1 MASLINIGMSGLN
14 ASQGALAT
22 VGNNIANANTSGYSR
37 QQIVQ
42 GSAGSQQVGGVFIGT
57 GTTLADVRR
66 VYNSYLDAQ
75 LQTTTS
81 LNGDAQAYLDQIG
94 SVDKLLSDKS
104 TGVSAVLNS
113 FFSSLQTAAG
123 APGDASA
130 RQLLLTNAQALS
142 NRFNSI
148 STQLNQQN
156 EGINSQLDTLTSMV
170 NQHTA
175 TIASLNKQIAQA
187 TTAGN
192 TPNNLLDARNEAVR
206 TLNELVG
213 VTVQEHDNVYDVT
226 LGTGQA
232 LVQGNTS
239 NTLSAVPG
247 KVDKS
252 QFSIQINYPQSS
264 SDVTSVISG
273 GKIGGLLRYRDD
285 VLAPAMNDLG
295 RTAIVVADAINKQ
308 LGQGLDANGEFG
320 SSMFNSINS
329 AQAISQRSLAATGN
343 SPGSGNL
350 NVSITDS
357 GALTAY
363 DYQVTFTS
371 DKDYTVRR
379 SDGTSMGAF
388 NLDQKP
394 AAVIDGFTMDLN
406 GGALSKG
413 DQFQVSPT
421 RNGAS
426 NIGVQMSDASKL
438 AFAGPLVAGKGGSNS
453 GTGALSTPSL
463 SSALD
468 IYAGADLGL
477 AQSQIEGAMP
487 VRIAFDEAANGAQGY
502 RVLNEKGEEIG
513 KGTIVPGQDNKVTI
527 NLPVLDAAGLP
538 VTNAD
543 GTPKTI
549 GFDTTISGSPAKGDS
564 FDIKFN
570 KDGKADNTNANLL
583 LGLQTKA
590 TVGVGKDGTGGVSM
604 GSSYSQLVAKVGGQA
619 SQAAVDGTA
628 NTAALAYATQTRS
641 SVSQVNLDEEASNLV
656 KFQQYYTASSQII
669 KAAQET
675 FSTLINSL

>member
-42 GSAGSQQVGGVFIGT
+42 GSGASQQVGGVFIGT

-94 SVDKLLSDKS
+94 TVDKLLSDKN
-104 TGVSAVLNS
+104 TGVSAALSS
-113 FFSSLQTAAG
+113 FFSSLQTSAA
-123 APGDASA
+123 APGDVSA
-130 RQLLLTNAQALS
+130 RQLLLTSAQTLS

-148 STQLNQQN
+148 SSQLNQQN

-213 VTVQEHDNVYDVT
+213 VTVQEHDNVYDIT
-226 LGTGQA
+226 LGTGQT
-232 LVQGNTS
+232 LVQGSTS

-247 KVDKS
+247 QVDKS
-252 QFSIQINYPQSS
+252 QFSIQINYQQSS
-264 SDVTSVISG
+264 SDVTSVLSG

-285 VLAPAMNDLG
+285 VLAPAINDLG

-329 AQAISQRSLAATGN
+329 EKAITQRSLAATGN
-343 SPGSGNL
+343 SAGSSNL
-350 NVSITDS
+350 NVSISDS
-357 GALTAY
+357 SQLTAY
-363 DYQVTFTS
+363 DYKVTFTS
-371 DKDYTVRR
+371 ATEYTVQR
-379 SDGTSMGAF
+379 SDGQDAKGPF
-388 NLDQKP
+388 KLGDKQ
-394 AAVIDGFTMDLN
+394 VIDGFTLQLPKD
-406 GGALSKG
+406 GAVAAG
-413 DQFQVSPT
+413 DTFKVSPT
-421 RNGAS
+421 RTGAS
-426 NIGVQMSDASKL
+426 AIGVQMSDANKL
-438 AFAGPLVAGKGGSNS
+438 AFAGPLVAGAGGSNS
-453 GTGALSTPSL
+453 GTGAVGGLSL
-463 SSALD
+463 SSVLD
-468 IYAGADLGL
+468 IYGGVDLGKS
-477 AQSQIEGAMP
+477 QSDIEGAMP
-487 VRIAFDEAANGAQGY
+487 VRIAFDEAGADGTQTY
-502 RVLNEKGEEIG
+502 RVLNEAGKEIG
-513 KGTIVPGQDNKVTI
+513 KGSIVPGQDNKVTI
-527 NLPVLDAAGLP
+527 NVP

-543 GTPKTI
+543 GTTTNV
-549 GFDTTISGSPAKGDS
+549 GFDTVISGSPGKGDS

-570 KDGKADNTNANLL
+570 KDGKADNRNGNELL
-583 LGLQTKA
+583 ALQTKA

-604 GSSYSQLVAKVGGQA
+604 ATSYSQLVSKVGGKA

-628 NTAALAYATQTRS
+628 NGAALAYAKEVRN

-669 KAAQET
+669 KAAQAT

>member
-42 GSAGSQQVGGVFIGT
+42 GTAASQQVGGVFIGT

-66 VYNSYLDAQ
+66 VYNAYLDAQ

-94 SVDKLLSDKS
+94 SVDKLLSDSS
-104 TGVSAVLNS
+104 TGVSAALSS
-113 FFSSLQTAAG
+113 FFTALQTSAA
-123 APGDASA
+123 APGNTSS
-130 RQLLLTNAQALS
+130 RQLLLTSAQTLS

-148 STQLNQQN
+148 SSQLNQQN
-156 EGINSQLDTLTSMV
+156 EGINSQLDTLTSLV

-175 TIASLNKQIAQA
+175 TLASLNKQIAQA

-192 TPNNLLDARNEAVR
+192 TPNDLLDARNETVR
-206 TLNELVG
+206 SLNELVG

-226 LGTGQA
+226 LGTGQS
-232 LVQGNTS
+232 LVQGSTS
-239 NTLSAVPG
+239 NTISAVPG

-252 QFSIQINYPQSS
+252 QFTIQINYPQST

-273 GKIGGLLRYRDD
+273 GKIGGLLRYRED

-295 RTAIVVADAINKQ
+295 RTAMVVADAINTQ

-320 SSMFNSINS
+320 SSLFNNINS
-329 AQAISQRSLAATGN
+329 AQAISQRSLASSSN
-343 SPGSGNL
+343 NVNSGNL
-350 NVSITDS
+350 DVSITDS
-357 GALTAY
+357 GALTTY
-363 DYQVTFTS
+363 DYQVTFSS
-371 DKDYTVRR
+371 DNDYTVKR
-379 SDGTSMGAF
+379 SDGTSMGSF
-388 NLDQKP
+388 KLDQKP
-394 AAVIDGFTMDLN
+394 AAVIDGFTMTLN
-406 GGALSKG
+406 GGDLSKG
-413 DQFQVSPT
+413 DTFKVSPT

-426 NIGVQMSDASKL
+426 AIGVQMTDSSQL
-438 AFAGPLVAGKGGSNS
+438 AFAAPLVASVGSSNT
-453 GTGALSTPSL
+453 GTGAVSTPSL
-463 SSALD
+463 SAALD
-468 IYAGADLGL
+468 IYGGAALGL
-477 AQSQIEGAMP
+477 KQSQIESAMP
-487 VRIAFDEAANGAQGY
+487 VRIAFDEAVNGTQGY
-502 RVLNEKGEEIG
+502 RVLNEKGDEIG
-513 KGTIVPGQDNKVTI
+513 TGTIVPGQGNKVTI
-527 NLPVLDAAGLP
+527 NVP

-543 GTPKTI
+543 GTTTQI
-549 GFDTTISGSPAKGDS
+549 AFDTTFSGSPGKGDS

-570 KDGKADNTNANLL
+570 KDAKADNTNANLL
-583 LGLQTKA
+583 LDLQTKA
-590 TVGVGKDGTGGVSM
+590 TVGVTAGGGGVSM
-604 GSSYSQLVAKVGGQA
+604 TGAYTQLVSSVGGKA
-619 SQAAVDGTA
+619 SQAKVDATA
-628 NTAALAYATQTRS
+628 NTAALSYAKEVRN

-675 FSTLINSL
+675 FTTLINSL

>member
-1 MASLINIGMSGLN
+1 MASLINIGMSGLI

-42 GSAGSQQVGGVFIGT
+42 GSGASQQVGGVFIGT

-94 SVDKLLSDKS
+94 TVDKLLSDKN
-104 TGVSAVLNS
+104 TGVSAALSS
-113 FFSSLQTAAG
+113 FFSSLQTSAA
-123 APGDASA
+123 APGDMSA
-130 RQLLLTNAQALS
+130 RQLLLTSAQTLS

-148 STQLNQQN
+148 SSQLNQQN

-213 VTVQEHDNVYDVT
+213 VTVQEHDNVYDIT
-226 LGTGQA
+226 LGTGQT
-232 LVQGNTS
+232 LVQGSTS

-247 KVDKS
+247 QVDKS
-252 QFSIQINYPQSS
+252 QFSIQINYQQSS
-264 SDVTSVISG
+264 SDVTSVLSG

-285 VLAPAMNDLG
+285 VLAPAINDLG

-329 AQAISQRSLAATGN
+329 EKAITQRSLAATGN
-343 SPGSGNL
+343 SAGSSNL
-350 NVSITDS
+350 NVSISDS
-357 GALTAY
+357 SQLTAY
-363 DYQVTFTS
+363 DYKVTFTS
-371 DKDYTVRR
+371 ATEYTVQR
-379 SDGTSMGAF
+379 SDGQDAKGPF
-388 NLDQKP
+388 KLGDKQE
-394 AAVIDGFTMDLN
+394 IDGFTLQLPQ
-406 GGALSKG
+406 GGAVAAG
-413 DQFQVSPT
+413 DSFKVSPT
-421 RNGAS
+421 RTGAS
-426 NIGVQMSDASKL
+426 AIGVQMSDANKL
-438 AFAGPLVAGKGGSNS
+438 AFAGPLVAGAGGSNS
-453 GTGALSTPSL
+453 GTGAVGGLSL
-463 SSALD
+463 SSVLD
-468 IYAGADLGL
+468 IYGGVDLGKS
-477 AQSQIEGAMP
+477 QSDIEGAMP
-487 VRIAFDEAANGAQGY
+487 VRIAFDEAGADGTQTY
-502 RVLNEKGEEIG
+502 RVLNEAGKEIG
-513 KGTIVPGQDNKVTI
+513 KGSIVPGQDNKVTI
-527 NLPVLDAAGLP
+527 NVP

-543 GTPKTI
+543 GTTTNV
-549 GFDTTISGSPAKGDS
+549 GFDTVISGSPGKGDS

-570 KDGKADNTNANLL
+570 KDGKADNRNGNELL
-583 LGLQTKA
+583 ALQTKA

-604 GSSYSQLVAKVGGQA
+604 ATSYSQLVSKVGGKA

-628 NTAALAYATQTRS
+628 NGAALAYAKEVRN

-669 KAAQET
+669 KAAQAT

>member
-42 GSAGSQQVGGVFIGT
+42 GSGASQQVGGVFIGT

-252 QFSIQINYPQSS
+252 QFSIQINYAQSS

-413 DQFQVSPT
+413 DQFKVSPT

-513 KGTIVPGQDNKVTI
+513 KGTLVPGQDNKVTI

>member
-42 GSAGSQQVGGVFIGT
+42 GSGASQQVGGVFIGT

-66 VYNSYLDAQ
+66 VYNAYLDAQ

-94 SVDKLLSDKS
+94 SVDKLLSDKN
-104 TGVSAVLNS
+104 TGVSAALSS
-113 FFSSLQTAAG
+113 FFSSLQTAAS
-123 APGDASA
+123 APGDMSA
-130 RQLLLTNAQALS
+130 RQLLLTNAQTLS

-148 STQLNQQN
+148 SSQLNQQN

-213 VTVQEHDNVYDVT
+213 VTVQEHDNVYDIT

-239 NTLSAVPG
+239 NTLSVQPG
-247 KVDKS
+247 QVDKS
-252 QFSIQINYPQSS
+252 QYSVQINYAQSK

-320 SSMFNSINS
+320 SSLFNNINS
-329 AQAISQRSLAATGN
+329 EKAITQRSLAATGN
-343 SPGSGNL
+343 SAGSSNL
-350 NVSITDS
+350 NVSISDS
-357 GALTAY
+357 SQLTTY
-363 DYQVTFTS
+363 DYKVTFTS
-371 DKDYTVRR
+371 ATEYTVQR
-379 SDGTSMGAF
+379 SDGQDAKGPF
-388 NLDQKP
+388 KLGDKQE
-394 AAVIDGFTMDLN
+394 IDGFTLQLPQ
-406 GGALSKG
+406 GGAVAAG
-413 DQFQVSPT
+413 DSFKVSPT

-426 NIGVQMSDASKL
+426 AIGVQMSDANKL
-438 AFAGPLVAGKGGSNS
+438 AFAGPLVAGAGGSNS
-453 GTGALSTPSL
+453 GTGAVGGLSL
-463 SSALD
+463 SSVLD
-468 IYAGADLGL
+468 IYGGVGLGKS
-477 AQSQIEGAMP
+477 QSDIEGAMP
-487 VRIAFDEAANGAQGY
+487 VRIAFDEAGTDGTQVY
-502 RVLNEKGEEIG
+502 RVLNEAGKEIG
-513 KGTIVPGQDNKVTI
+513 KGSIVPGQDNKVTI
-527 NLPVLDAAGLP
+527 NVP

-543 GTPKTI
+543 GTTSNV
-549 GFDTTISGSPAKGDS
+549 GFDTVISGSPGKGDS

-570 KDGKADNTNANLL
+570 KDGKADNRNANEL

-590 TVGVGKDGTGGVSM
+590 TVGTDKNGNGGVSM
-604 GSSYSQLVAKVGGQA
+604 GTSYSQLVSKVGGKA
-619 SQAAVDGTA
+619 SQASVDATA
-628 NTAALAYATQTRS
+628 NGAALSYAKEVRN

-669 KAAQET
+669 KAAQAT

>member
-252 QFSIQINYPQSS
+252 QFSIQINYAQSS

-413 DQFQVSPT
+413 DQFKVSPT

-590 TVGVGKDGTGGVSM
+590 TVGVSKDGTGGVSM

>member
-42 GSAGSQQVGGVFIGT
+42 GSGASQQVGGVFIGT

-94 SVDKLLSDKS
+94 TVDKLLSDKN
-104 TGVSAVLNS
+104 TGVSAALSS
-113 FFSSLQTAAG
+113 FFSSLQTSAA
-123 APGDASA
+123 APGDMSA
-130 RQLLLTNAQALS
+130 RQLLLTSAQTLS

-148 STQLNQQN
+148 SSQLNQQN

-213 VTVQEHDNVYDVT
+213 VTVQEHDNVYDIT
-226 LGTGQA
+226 LGTGQT
-232 LVQGNTS
+232 LVQGSTS

-247 KVDKS
+247 QVDKS
-252 QFSIQINYPQSS
+252 QFSIQINYQQSS
-264 SDVTSVISG
+264 SDVTSVLSG

-285 VLAPAMNDLG
+285 VLAPAINDLG

-329 AQAISQRSLAATGN
+329 EKAISQRSLAATGN
-343 SPGSGNL
+343 SAGSSNL
-350 NVSITDS
+350 NVSISDS
-357 GALTAY
+357 SQLTAY
-363 DYQVTFTS
+363 DYKVTFTS
-371 DKDYTVRR
+371 ATEYTVQR
-379 SDGTSMGAF
+379 SDGQDAKGPF
-388 NLDQKP
+388 KLGDKQ
-394 AAVIDGFTMDLN
+394 VIDGFTLQLPQ
-406 GGALSKG
+406 GGAVAAG
-413 DQFQVSPT
+413 DSFKVSPT
-421 RNGAS
+421 RTGAS
-426 NIGVQMSDASKL
+426 AIGVQMSDANKL
-438 AFAGPLVAGKGGSNS
+438 AFAGPLVAGAGGSNS
-453 GTGALSTPSL
+453 GTGAVGGLSL
-463 SSALD
+463 SSVLD
-468 IYAGADLGL
+468 IYGGVDLGKS
-477 AQSQIEGAMP
+477 QSDIEGAMP
-487 VRIAFDEAANGAQGY
+487 VRIAFDEAGADGTQTY
-502 RVLNEKGEEIG
+502 RVLNEAGKEIG
-513 KGTIVPGQDNKVTI
+513 KGSIVPGQDNKVTI
-527 NLPVLDAAGLP
+527 NVP

-543 GTPKTI
+543 GTTTNV
-549 GFDTTISGSPAKGDS
+549 GFDTVISGSPGKGDS

-570 KDGKADNTNANLL
+570 KDGKADNRNGNELL
-583 LGLQTKA
+583 ALQTKA

-604 GSSYSQLVAKVGGQA
+604 ATSYSQLVSKVGGKA

-628 NTAALAYATQTRS
+628 NGAALAYAKEVRN

-669 KAAQET
+669 KAAQAT

>member
-42 GSAGSQQVGGVFIGT
+42 GSGASQQVGGVFIGT

-66 VYNSYLDAQ
+66 VYNAYLDAQ

-94 SVDKLLSDKS
+94 SVDKLLSDKN
-104 TGVSAVLNS
+104 TGVSAALSS
-113 FFSSLQTAAG
+113 FFSSLQTSAS
-123 APGDASA
+123 APGDMSA
-130 RQLLLTNAQALS
+130 RQLLLTNAQTLS

-148 STQLNQQN
+148 SSQLNQQN

-213 VTVQEHDNVYDVT
+213 VTVQEHDNVYDIT

-239 NTLSAVPG
+239 NTLSVEPG
-247 KVDKS
+247 QVDKS
-252 QFSIQINYPQSS
+252 QYSVQINYAQSKS
-264 SDVTSVISG
+264 EVTSVISG

-285 VLAPAMNDLG
+285 VLAPAMNELG

-320 SSMFNSINS
+320 SSLFNNINS
-329 AQAISQRSLAATGN
+329 EKAITQRSLAATGN
-343 SPGSGNL
+343 SAGSSNL
-350 NVSITDS
+350 NVSISDS
-357 GALTAY
+357 SQLTTY
-363 DYQVTFTS
+363 DYKVTFTS
-371 DKDYTVRR
+371 ATEYTVQR
-379 SDGTSMGAF
+379 SDGQDAKGPF
-388 NLDQKP
+388 KLGDKQE
-394 AAVIDGFTMDLN
+394 IDGFTLQLPQ
-406 GGALSKG
+406 GGAVAAG
-413 DQFQVSPT
+413 DSFKVSPT

-426 NIGVQMSDASKL
+426 AIGVQMSDANKL
-438 AFAGPLVAGKGGSNS
+438 AFAGPLVAGAGGSNS
-453 GTGALSTPSL
+453 GTGAVGGLSL
-463 SSALD
+463 SSVLD
-468 IYAGADLGL
+468 IYGGVGLGKS
-477 AQSQIEGAMP
+477 QSDIEGAMP
-487 VRIAFDEAANGAQGY
+487 VRIAFDEAGTDGTQVY
-502 RVLNEKGEEIG
+502 RVLNEAGKEIG
-513 KGTIVPGQDNKVTI
+513 KGSIVPGQDNKVTI
-527 NLPVLDAAGLP
+527 NVP

-543 GTPKTI
+543 GTTSNV
-549 GFDTTISGSPAKGDS
+549 GFDTVISGSPGKGDS

-570 KDGKADNTNANLL
+570 KDGKADNRNANEL

-590 TVGVGKDGTGGVSM
+590 TVGTDKNGNGGVSM
-604 GSSYSQLVAKVGGQA
+604 GTSYSQLVSKVGGKA
-619 SQAAVDGTA
+619 SQASVDATA
-628 NTAALAYATQTRS
+628 NGAALSYAKEVRN

-669 KAAQET
+669 KAAQAT

>member
-42 GSAGSQQVGGVFIGT
+42 GSAASQQVGGVFIGT

-94 SVDKLLSDKS
+94 TVDKLLSDKN
-104 TGVSAVLNS
+104 TGVSAALSS
-113 FFSSLQTAAG
+113 FFSSLQTAAA
-123 APGDASA
+123 APGDVSA
-130 RQLLLTNAQALS
+130 RQLLLTSAQTLS

-206 TLNELVG
+206 SLNELVG
-213 VTVQEHDNVYDVT
+213 VTVQEHDNVYDIT
-226 LGTGQA
+226 LGTGQS
-232 LVQGNTS
+232 LVQGSTS
-239 NTLSAVPG
+239 NTISAVPG

-252 QFSIQINYPQSS
+252 QYSIQVNFQQSS

-295 RTAIVVADAINKQ
+295 RTAIVVADAINQQ

-320 SSMFNSINS
+320 SSLFNSINS
-329 AQAISQRSLAATGN
+329 ATAISQRSQAATGN
-343 SPGSGNL
+343 IGAGNF
-350 NVSITDS
+350 NVSIADS

-371 DKDYTVRR
+371 ATEYSVKR
-379 SDGTSMGAF
+379 SDGTDMGAF
-388 NLDQKP
+388 ATTDTP
-394 AAVIDGFTMDLN
+394 AKVIDGFTLDLK
-406 GGALSKG
+406 GGPMTAG
-413 DQFQVSPT
+413 DAFKVSPT
-421 RNGAS
+421 RSGAG
-426 NIGVQMSDASKL
+426 NIGVQMSDANKL
-438 AFAGPLVAGKGGSNS
+438 AFAGPLVAGAGGSNT
-453 GTGALSTPSL
+453 GTGAVGGLNLTVP
-463 SSALD
+463 LD
-468 IYAGADLGL
+468 IYSGTNLGQSQVEDAMPLRIVFDGVNDAGAHT
-477 AQSQIEGAMP
+477 
-487 VRIAFDEAANGAQGY
+487 Y
-502 RVLNEKGEEIG
+502 RVLNEKGEKISDG
-513 KGTIVPGQDNKVTI
+513 SYVPGQDNAVKIKV
-527 NLPVLDAAGLP
+527 PVA
-538 VTNAD
+538 NAD
-543 GTPKTI
+543 GSTSDVS
-549 GFDTTISGSPAKGDS
+549 FDATISGSPGKGDS

-570 KDGKADNTNANLL
+570 KDGKADNRNGNELL
-583 LGLQTKA
+583 ALQTKA

-604 GSSYSQLVAKVGGQA
+604 ATSYSQLVSKVGGKA

-628 NTAALAYATQTRS
+628 NGAALAYAKEVRN

-669 KAAQET
+669 KAAQAT

>member
-42 GSAGSQQVGGVFIGT
+42 GSAASQQVGGVFIGT

-66 VYNSYLDAQ
+66 VYNAYLDAQ

-81 LNGDAQAYLDQIG
+81 LNGDTQAYLDQIG
-94 SVDKLLSDKS
+94 SIDKLLSDKS
-104 TGVSAVLNS
+104 TGVSAALSS

-123 APGDASA
+123 APGDVSA
-130 RQLLLTNAQALS
+130 RQLLLTSAQGLS

-148 STQLNQQN
+148 SFQLNQQN

-213 VTVQEHDNVYDVT
+213 VTVLEHDNVFDIT
-226 LGTGQA
+226 LGTGQS
-232 LVQGNTS
+232 LVQGGTS
-239 NTLSAVPG
+239 NTISAVPG

-252 QFSIQINYPQSS
+252 QFSIQINYAQSS

-285 VLAPAMNDLG
+285 VLQPAMNDLG

-320 SSMFNSINS
+320 SSLFNSINS
-329 AQAISQRSLAATGN
+329 AQAITQRSLASSDNDET
-343 SPGSGNL
+343 SGNL
-350 NVSITDS
+350 NVSIADS
-357 GALTAY
+357 GKLTSY
-363 DYQVTFTS
+363 DYQVTFSTE
-371 DKDYTVRR
+371 KDYTVKR
-379 SDGTSMGAF
+379 SDGTTMGPYD
-388 NLDQKP
+388 LISKP
-394 AAVIDGFTMDLN
+394 AAVIDGFTLDLN
-406 GGALSKG
+406 GAPLHKG
-413 DQFQVSPT
+413 DTFKVSPT
-421 RNGAS
+421 RSGAS
-426 NIGVQMSDASKL
+426 NIGVQMTDANKL
-438 AFAGPLVAGKGGSNS
+438 AFAGPLVMDKSSSNT
-453 GTGALSTPSL
+453 GTGTA
-463 SSALD
+463 SSPTLLLPLD
-468 IYAGADLGL
+468 IYDSMGLGQL
-477 AQSQIEGAMP
+477 QSQIEGAMP
-487 VRIAFDEAANGAQGY
+487 VRITFDEAVNGSQNY
-502 RVLNEKGEEIG
+502 RVLNEKGEKIG
-513 KGTIVPGQDNKVTI
+513 EGNFVPGQDKELEISVS
-527 NLPVLDAAGLP
+527 
-538 VTNAD
+538 VTNSD
-543 GTPKTI
+543 GTTSNI
-549 GFDTTISGSPAKGDS
+549 AFNTTVSGSPAKGDS

-570 KDGKADNTNANLL
+570 KDGKADNTNANHLL
-583 LGLQTKA
+583 ELQTKK
-590 TVGVGKDGTGGVSM
+590 TVGVSDGGGASFA
-604 GSSYSQLVAKVGGQA
+604 GSYTQLVSKVGAKA
-619 SQAAVDGTA
+619 SQAALDGTA
-628 NTAALAYATQTRS
+628 TTAALAYAKESRS

>member
-42 GSAGSQQVGGVFIGT
+42 SSAGSQQVGGVFIGT

-252 QFSIQINYPQSS
+252 QFSIQINYAQSS

-513 KGTIVPGQDNKVTI
+513 KGTLVPGQDNKVTI

>member
-252 QFSIQINYPQSS
+252 QFSIQINYAQSS

-513 KGTIVPGQDNKVTI
+513 KGTIVPGQDNKITI

>member
-42 GSAGSQQVGGVFIGT
+42 SSAGSQQVGGVFIGT

-104 TGVSAVLNS
+104 TGISAVLSS

-123 APGDASA
+123 APGDVSP

-148 STQLNQQN
+148 SSQLNQQN
-156 EGINSQLDTLTSMV
+156 EGINTQLDSLTSMV

-252 QFSIQINYPQSS
+252 QFSIQINYAQSS
-264 SDVTSVISG
+264 SDVTSVITG

-285 VLAPAMNDLG
+285 VLAPAINDLG

-343 SPGSGNL
+343 SAGSGNL

-371 DKDYTVRR
+371 STEYMIKR
-379 SDGTSMGAF
+379 SDGETAKGPF
-388 NLDQKP
+388 KLGDQP
-394 AAVIDGFTMDLN
+394 QGFGFTLALPEN
-406 GGALSKG
+406 GKVQAG
-413 DQFQVSPT
+413 DTFKVSPT
-421 RNGAS
+421 RSGAS
-426 NIGVQMSDASKL
+426 NMGVQMTDANKL
-438 AFAGPLVAGKGGSNS
+438 AFAGPLVMDKSSSNT
-453 GTGALSTPSL
+453 GTGTA
-463 SSALD
+463 SSPTLLLPLD
-468 IYAGADLGL
+468 IYHSKGLGQL
-477 AQSQIEGAMP
+477 QSQIEGAMP
-487 VRIAFDEAANGAQGY
+487 VRITFDEAVNGSQNY
-502 RVLNEKGEEIG
+502 RVLNEKGEKIG
-513 KGTIVPGQDNKVTI
+513 EGSFVPGQDKELKISVSVTQ
-527 NLPVLDAAGLP
+527 P
-538 VTNAD
+538 D
-543 GTPKTI
+543 GS
-549 GFDTTISGSPAKGDS
+549 TTDIDFNTTVSGSPAKGDS

-570 KDGKADNTNANLL
+570 KDGKADNTNANHLL
-583 LGLQTKA
+583 ELQTKK
-590 TVGVGKDGTGGVSM
+590 TVGVSDGGGASFA
-604 GSSYSQLVAKVGGQA
+604 GSYTQLVSKVGAKA
-619 SQAAVDGTA
+619 SQAALDGTA
-628 NTAALAYATQTRS
+628 TTAALAYAKESRS

>member
-42 GSAGSQQVGGVFIGT
+42 GSAASQQVGGVFIGT

-94 SVDKLLSDKS
+94 TVDKLLSDKN
-104 TGVSAVLNS
+104 TGVSAALSS
-113 FFSSLQTAAG
+113 FFSSLQTAAA
-123 APGDASA
+123 APGDVSA
-130 RQLLLTNAQALS
+130 RQLLLTSAQTLS

-206 TLNELVG
+206 SLNELVG
-213 VTVQEHDNVYDVT
+213 VTVQEHDNVYDIT
-226 LGTGQA
+226 LGTGQS
-232 LVQGNTS
+232 LVQGSTS
-239 NTLSAVPG
+239 NTISAVPG

-252 QFSIQINYPQSS
+252 QYSIQVNFQQSS

-295 RTAIVVADAINKQ
+295 RTAIVVADAINQQ

-320 SSMFNSINS
+320 SSLFNSINS
-329 AQAISQRSLAATGN
+329 ATAISQRSQAATGN
-343 SPGSGNL
+343 IGAGNF
-350 NVSITDS
+350 NVSIADS

-371 DKDYTVRR
+371 ATEYSVKR
-379 SDGTSMGAF
+379 SDGTDMGAF
-388 NLDQKP
+388 ATTDTP
-394 AAVIDGFTMDLN
+394 AKVIDGFTLDLK
-406 GGALSKG
+406 GGPMTAG
-413 DQFQVSPT
+413 DAFKVSPT
-421 RNGAS
+421 RSGAG
-426 NIGVQMSDASKL
+426 NIGVQMSDANKL
-438 AFAGPLVAGKGGSNS
+438 AFAGPLVAGPGSSNT
-453 GTGALSTPSL
+453 GTGAVGSLNL

-468 IYAGADLGL
+468 IYGGVNLGK
-477 AQSQIEGAMP
+477 AQSDIEGAMP
-487 VRIAFDEAANGAQGY
+487 VRIAFDEASADGTQSY
-502 RVLNEKGEEIG
+502 RVLNEAGKEIG
-513 KGTIVPGQDNKVTI
+513 KGSIVPGQDNKVTI
-527 NLPVLDAAGLP
+527 NVP
-538 VTNAD
+538 VTSAD
-543 GTPKTI
+543 GTTTNV
-549 GFDTTISGSPAKGDS
+549 GFDTVISGSPGKGDS

-570 KDGKADNTNANLL
+570 KDGKADNRNANEL

-604 GSSYSQLVAKVGGQA
+604 ATSYSQLVSKVGGKA

-628 NTAALAYATQTRS
+628 NGAALSYAKEVRN

-669 KAAQET
+669 KAAQAT

>member
-42 GSAGSQQVGGVFIGT
+42 GSAASQQVGGVFIGT

-94 SVDKLLSDKS
+94 TVDKLLSDKN
-104 TGVSAVLNS
+104 TGVSAALSS
-113 FFSSLQTAAG
+113 FFSSLQTAAA
-123 APGDASA
+123 APGDVSA
-130 RQLLLTNAQALS
+130 RQLLLTSAQTLS

-206 TLNELVG
+206 SLNELVG
-213 VTVQEHDNVYDVT
+213 VTVQEHDNVYDIT
-226 LGTGQA
+226 LGTGQS
-232 LVQGNTS
+232 LVQGSTS
-239 NTLSAVPG
+239 NTISAVPG

-252 QFSIQINYPQSS
+252 QYSIQVNFQQSS

-285 VLAPAMNDLG
+285 VLAPAMSDLG
-295 RTAIVVADAINKQ
+295 RTAIVVADAINQQ

-320 SSMFNSINS
+320 SSLFNSINS
-329 AQAISQRSLAATGN
+329 ATAISQRSQAATGN
-343 SPGSGNL
+343 IGAGNF
-350 NVSITDS
+350 NVSIADS

-371 DKDYTVRR
+371 ATEYSVKR
-379 SDGTSMGAF
+379 SDGTDMGAF
-388 NLDQKP
+388 ATTDTP
-394 AAVIDGFTMDLN
+394 AKVIDGFTLDLK
-406 GGALSKG
+406 GGPMTAG
-413 DQFQVSPT
+413 DAFKVSPT
-421 RNGAS
+421 RSGAG
-426 NIGVQMSDASKL
+426 NIGVQMSDANKL
-438 AFAGPLVAGKGGSNS
+438 AFAGPLVAGAGGSNT
-453 GTGALSTPSL
+453 GTGAVGGLNLTVP
-463 SSALD
+463 LD
-468 IYAGADLGL
+468 IYSGTNLGQSQVEDAMPLRIVFDGVNDAGAHT
-477 AQSQIEGAMP
+477 
-487 VRIAFDEAANGAQGY
+487 Y
-502 RVLNEKGEEIG
+502 RVLNEKGEKISDG
-513 KGTIVPGQDNKVTI
+513 SYVPGQDNAVKIKV
-527 NLPVLDAAGLP
+527 PVA
-538 VTNAD
+538 NAD
-543 GTPKTI
+543 GSTSDVS
-549 GFDTTISGSPAKGDS
+549 FDATISGSPGKGDS

-570 KDGKADNTNANLL
+570 KDGKADNRNANEL

-604 GSSYSQLVAKVGGQA
+604 ATSYSQLVSKVGGKA

-628 NTAALAYATQTRS
+628 NGAALAYAKEVRN

-669 KAAQET
+669 KAAQAT

>member
-42 GSAGSQQVGGVFIGT
+42 GSGASQQVGGVFIGT

-94 SVDKLLSDKS
+94 SVDKLLSDKN
-104 TGVSAVLNS
+104 TGVSAALSS
-113 FFSSLQTAAG
+113 FFSSLQTSAS
-123 APGDASA
+123 APGDMSA
-130 RQLLLTNAQALS
+130 RQLLLTSAQTLS

-148 STQLNQQN
+148 SSQLNQQN

-175 TIASLNKQIAQA
+175 TIASLNKQITQA

-213 VTVQEHDNVYDVT
+213 VTVQEHDNVYDIT

-239 NTLSAVPG
+239 NTLSVEPG
-247 KVDKS
+247 QVDKS
-252 QFSIQINYPQSS
+252 QYSVQINYAQSK

-285 VLAPAMNDLG
+285 VLAPAMNELG

-320 SSMFNSINS
+320 SSLFNNINS
-329 AQAISQRSLAATGN
+329 EKAITQRSQAATGN
-343 SPGSGNL
+343 SAGSSNL
-350 NVSITDS
+350 NVSISDS
-357 GALTAY
+357 SQLTTY
-363 DYQVTFTS
+363 DYKVTFTS
-371 DKDYTVRR
+371 ATEYTVQR
-379 SDGTSMGAF
+379 SDGQDAKGPF
-388 NLDQKP
+388 KLGDKQE
-394 AAVIDGFTMDLN
+394 IDGFTLQLPQ
-406 GGALSKG
+406 GGAVAAG
-413 DQFQVSPT
+413 DSFKVSPT
-421 RNGAS
+421 RHGAS
-426 NIGVQMSDASKL
+426 AIGVQMSDANKL
-438 AFAGPLVAGKGGSNS
+438 AFAGPLVAGAGGSNS
-453 GTGALSTPSL
+453 GTGAVGGLSL

-468 IYAGADLGL
+468 IYGGVNLGKSQSDL
-477 AQSQIEGAMP
+477 EGAMP
-487 VRIAFDEAANGAQGY
+487 VRIAFDEAGTDGTQAY
-502 RVLNEKGEEIG
+502 RVLNEAGKEIG
-513 KGTIVPGQDNKVTI
+513 KGSIVPGQDNKVTI
-527 NLPVLDAAGLP
+527 NVP

-543 GTPKTI
+543 GTTTNV
-549 GFDTTISGSPAKGDS
+549 GFDTVISGSPGKGDS

-570 KDGKADNTNANLL
+570 KDGKADNRNANEL

-590 TVGVGKDGTGGVSM
+590 TVGVDKSGNGGVSL
-604 GSSYSQLVAKVGGQA
+604 GTSYSQLVSKVGGKA
-619 SQAAVDGTA
+619 SQASVDATA
-628 NTAALAYATQTRS
+628 NGAALAYAKEVRN
-641 SVSQVNLDEEASNLV
+641 SVSQVNLDEEAGDMI

>member
-42 GSAGSQQVGGVFIGT
+42 GSGASQQVGGVFIGT

-94 SVDKLLSDKS
+94 TVDKLLSDKN
-104 TGVSAVLNS
+104 TGVSAALSS
-113 FFSSLQTAAG
+113 FFSSLQTAAA
-123 APGDASA
+123 APGDVSA
-130 RQLLLTNAQALS
+130 RQLLLTSAQTLS

-213 VTVQEHDNVYDVT
+213 VTVQEHDNVYDIT

-232 LVQGNTS
+232 LVQGSTS

-252 QFSIQINYPQSS
+252 QYSIQINYQQSS
-264 SDVTSVISG
+264 SDVTSVLSG

-295 RTAIVVADAINKQ
+295 RTAIVVADAINQQ

-329 AQAISQRSLAATGN
+329 EKAITQRSLAATGN
-343 SPGSGNL
+343 SAGSSNL
-350 NVSITDS
+350 NVSISDS
-357 GALTAY
+357 SQLTAY
-363 DYQVTFTS
+363 DYKVTFTS
-371 DKDYTVRR
+371 ATEYTVQR
-379 SDGTSMGAF
+379 SDGQDAKGPF
-388 NLDQKP
+388 KLGDKQE
-394 AAVIDGFTMDLN
+394 IDGFTLQLPQ
-406 GGALSKG
+406 GGAVAAG
-413 DQFQVSPT
+413 DSFKVSPT
-421 RNGAS
+421 RTGAS
-426 NIGVQMSDASKL
+426 AIGVQMSDANKL
-438 AFAGPLVAGKGGSNS
+438 AFAGPLVAGAGGSNS
-453 GTGALSTPSL
+453 GTGAVGGLSL
-463 SSALD
+463 SSVLD
-468 IYAGADLGL
+468 IYGGVDLGKS
-477 AQSQIEGAMP
+477 QSDIEGAMP
-487 VRIAFDEAANGAQGY
+487 VRIAFDEAGADGTQTY
-502 RVLNEKGEEIG
+502 RVLNEAGKEIG
-513 KGTIVPGQDNKVTI
+513 KGSIVPGQDNKVTI
-527 NLPVLDAAGLP
+527 NVP

-543 GTPKTI
+543 GTTSNV
-549 GFDTTISGSPAKGDS
+549 GFDTVISGSPGKGDS

-570 KDGKADNTNANLL
+570 KDGKADNRNANEL

-590 TVGVGKDGTGGVSM
+590 TVGTDKNGNGGVSM
-604 GSSYSQLVAKVGGQA
+604 GTSYSQLVSKVGGKA
-619 SQAAVDGTA
+619 SQASVDATA
-628 NTAALAYATQTRS
+628 NGAALSYAKEVRN

-669 KAAQET
+669 KAAQAT

>member
-130 RQLLLTNAQALS
+130 RQLLLTNAQALN

-175 TIASLNKQIAQA
+175 TIASLNQQIAQA

-252 QFSIQINYPQSS
+252 QFSIQINYAQSS

>member
-42 GSAGSQQVGGVFIGT
+42 GSGASQQVGGVFIGT

-66 VYNSYLDAQ
+66 VYNAYLDAQ

-94 SVDKLLSDKS
+94 SVDKLLSDKN
-104 TGVSAVLNS
+104 TGVSAALSS
-113 FFSSLQTAAG
+113 FFSSLQTAAS
-123 APGDASA
+123 APGDMSA
-130 RQLLLTNAQALS
+130 RQLLLTNAQTLS

-148 STQLNQQN
+148 SSQLNQQN

-213 VTVQEHDNVYDVT
+213 VTVQEHDNVYDIT

-239 NTLSAVPG
+239 NTLSVQPG
-247 KVDKS
+247 QVDKS
-252 QFSIQINYPQSS
+252 QYSVQINYAQSK

-320 SSMFNSINS
+320 SSLFNNINS
-329 AQAISQRSLAATGN
+329 EKAITQRSLAATGN
-343 SPGSGNL
+343 SAGSSNL
-350 NVSITDS
+350 NVSISDS
-357 GALTAY
+357 SQLTTY
-363 DYQVTFTS
+363 DYKVTFTS
-371 DKDYTVRR
+371 ATEYTVQR
-379 SDGTSMGAF
+379 SDGQDAKGPF
-388 NLDQKP
+388 KLGDKQE
-394 AAVIDGFTMDLN
+394 IDGFTLQLPQ
-406 GGALSKG
+406 GGAVAAG
-413 DQFQVSPT
+413 DSFKVSPT

-426 NIGVQMSDASKL
+426 AIGVQMSDANKL
-438 AFAGPLVAGKGGSNS
+438 AFAGPLVAGAGGSNS
-453 GTGALSTPSL
+453 GTGAVGGLSL
-463 SSALD
+463 SSVLD
-468 IYAGADLGL
+468 IYGGVDLGKS
-477 AQSQIEGAMP
+477 QSDIEGAMP
-487 VRIAFDEAANGAQGY
+487 VRIAFDEAGTDGTQTY
-502 RVLNEKGEEIG
+502 RVLNEAGKEIG
-513 KGTIVPGQDNKVTI
+513 KGSIVPGQDNKVTI
-527 NLPVLDAAGLP
+527 NVP

-543 GTPKTI
+543 GTTTNV
-549 GFDTTISGSPAKGDS
+549 GFDTVISGSPGKGDS

-570 KDGKADNTNANLL
+570 KDGKADNRNANEL

-590 TVGVGKDGTGGVSM
+590 TVGVDKSGNGGVSL
-604 GSSYSQLVAKVGGQA
+604 GTSYSQLVSKVGGKA
-619 SQAAVDGTA
+619 SQASVDATA
-628 NTAALAYATQTRS
+628 NGAALAYAKEVRN

-669 KAAQET
+669 KAAQAT

>member
-130 RQLLLTNAQALS
+130 RQLLLTNAQALN

-175 TIASLNKQIAQA
+175 TIASLNQQIAQA

-252 QFSIQINYPQSS
+252 QFSIQINYAQSS

-413 DQFQVSPT
+413 DQFKVSPT

-513 KGTIVPGQDNKVTI
+513 KGTLVPGQDNKVTI

>member
-42 GSAGSQQVGGVFIGT
+42 GSGASQQVGGVFIGT

-66 VYNSYLDAQ
+66 VYNAYLDAQ

-94 SVDKLLSDKS
+94 TVDKLLSDKN
-104 TGVSAVLNS
+104 TGVSAALSS
-113 FFSSLQTAAG
+113 FFSSLQTSAA
-123 APGDASA
+123 APGDVSA
-130 RQLLLTNAQALS
+130 RQLLLTSAQTLS

-148 STQLNQQN
+148 SSQLNQQN

-187 TTAGN
+187 TTGGN

-213 VTVQEHDNVYDVT
+213 VTVQEHDNVYDIT

-232 LVQGNTS
+232 LVQGSTS

-247 KVDKS
+247 QVDKS
-252 QFSIQINYPQSS
+252 QYSIQINYQQSS
-264 SDVTSVISG
+264 SDVTSVLSG

-285 VLAPAMNDLG
+285 VLAPAINDLG
-295 RTAIVVADAINKQ
+295 RTAIVVADAINQQ

-320 SSMFNSINS
+320 SSLFTNINS
-329 AQAISQRSLAATGN
+329 EKAITQHSLAATGN
-343 SPGSGNL
+343 SVGSSNL
-350 NVSITDS
+350 NVSISDS
-357 GALTAY
+357 SQLTAY
-363 DYQVTFTS
+363 DYKVTFTS
-371 DKDYTVRR
+371 ATEYTIQR
-379 SDGTSMGAF
+379 SDGQDAKGPF
-388 NLDQKP
+388 KLGDKQ
-394 AAVIDGFTMDLN
+394 VIDGFTLQLPKD
-406 GGALSKG
+406 GAVAAG
-413 DQFQVSPT
+413 DTFKVSPT
-421 RNGAS
+421 RSGAN
-426 NIGVQMSDASKL
+426 NIGVQMTDANKL
-438 AFAGPLVAGKGGSNS
+438 AFAGPLVAGAGGSNT
-453 GTGALSTPSL
+453 GTGAVGGLNL

-468 IYAGADLGL
+468 IYSGTNLG
-477 AQSQIEGAMP
+477 QSQIEAAMP
-487 VRIAFDEAANGAQGY
+487 VRIVFDGVNGDGAHAY
-502 RVLNEKGEEIG
+502 RVLNEKGEKISD
-513 KGTIVPGQDNKVTI
+513 GTYVPGQDNAVTI
-527 NLPVLDAAGLP
+527 KVP

-543 GTPKTI
+543 GSVTDVS
-549 GFDTTISGSPAKGDS
+549 FDATLSGSPGKGDS
-564 FDIKFN
+564 FDIQFN
-570 KDGKADNTNANLL
+570 KDGKADNRNANEL

-590 TVGVGKDGTGGVSM
+590 TVGADSQGNGGVSM
-604 GSSYSQLVAKVGGQA
+604 ATSYSQLVSKVGGKA

-628 NTAALAYATQTRS
+628 NGAALAYAKEVRS

-669 KAAQET
+669 KAAQAT

>member
-130 RQLLLTNAQALS
+130 RQLLLTNAQALN

-175 TIASLNKQIAQA
+175 TIASLNQQIAQA

-252 QFSIQINYPQSS
+252 QFSIQINYAQSS

-413 DQFQVSPT
+413 DQFKVSPT

>member
-252 QFSIQINYPQSS
+252 QFSIQINYAQSS

-641 SVSQVNLDEEASNLV
+641 SVSQVNLDEEASNPV

>member
-175 TIASLNKQIAQA
+175 TIASLNQQIAQA

-252 QFSIQINYPQSS
+252 QFSIQINYAQSS

-329 AQAISQRSLAATGN
+329 AQAINQRSLAATGN

>member
-42 GSAGSQQVGGVFIGT
+42 SSAASQQVGGVFIGT

-66 VYNSYLDAQ
+66 VYNAYLDAQ

-104 TGVSAVLNS
+104 TGVSAALNG
-113 FFSSLQTAAG
+113 FFASLQTSAA
-123 APGDASA
+123 APGDSSS
-130 RQLLLTNAQALS
+130 RQLLLTSAQTLS
-142 NRFNSI
+142 NRFNAI
-148 STQLNQQN
+148 SAQLNKQN
-156 EGINSQLDTLTSMV
+156 EGVNSQLDTLTSMV

-175 TIASLNKQIAQA
+175 SIASLNKQIAQA

-192 TPNNLLDARNEAVR
+192 TPNDLMDARNEAVR

-213 VTVQEHDNVYDVT
+213 VSVQEHDNVYNIT

-239 NTLSAVPG
+239 NTVSAVPS
-247 KVDKS
+247 KTDKS
-252 QFSIQINYPQSS
+252 QFSIQINYAQSS

-273 GKIGGLLRYRDD
+273 GKIGGLLRYRAD
-285 VLAPAMNDLG
+285 VLAPAINELG
-295 RTAIVVADAINKQ
+295 RTAIVLADAVNHQ

-320 SSMFNSINS
+320 SSMFSSINS
-329 AQAISQRSLAATGN
+329 DKAISQRSLAATGN
-343 SPGSGNL
+343 SAGSGNL
-350 NVSITDS
+350 DVNINNS
-357 GALTAY
+357 GALTTY

-371 DKDYTVRR
+371 DKEYTVKR

-388 NLDQKP
+388 KLDQDP
-394 AAVIDGFTMDLN
+394 PAVIDGFTLSLN

-413 DQFQVSPT
+413 DSFKVSPT
-421 RNGAS
+421 ANGAS
-426 NIGVQMSDASKL
+426 GISVQMSDASKL
-438 AFAGPLVAGKGGSNS
+438 AFAGPLAATKGGSNA
-453 GTGALSTPSL
+453 GTGAISGLSL
-463 SSALD
+463 SQALN
-468 IYAGADLGL
+468 IYGGAELGK
-477 AQSQIEGAMP
+477 AHSDIEGAMP
-487 VRIAFDEAANGAQGY
+487 VRIAFDEAKGGAQGY
-502 RVLNEKGEEIG
+502 RLLNEKGEKIG
-513 KGTIVPGQDNKVTI
+513 EGTLVPGQDNKVTI
-527 NLPVLDAAGLP
+527 KVPLFDASGVAVSNP
-538 VTNAD
+538 D
-543 GTPKTI
+543 GTPKTVN
-549 GFDTTISGSPAKGDS
+549 FDTTLSGSPAKGDS
-564 FDIKFN
+564 FDISFN
-570 KDGKADNTNANLL
+570 KGGKADNSNANQL
-583 LGLQTKA
+583 LGLQTKQ
-590 TVGVGKDGTGGVSM
+590 TVGVTGGGGGVSL
-604 GSSYSQLVAKVGGQA
+604 GTSYSQLVSKVGGKA

-628 NTAALAYATQTRS
+628 NTAALAYATQSRS

-669 KAAQET
+669 KAAQAT